1 MGPLYNSRGNTSM
14 TVKVTPMTPPV
25 ETSRWVDQYR
35 FLAELHTPE
44 QQLMLNIAHKEAL
57 GLSFAEET
65 STDPTLMSTNG
76 FPVAALRAI
85 AIAYEHM
92 KALNSRVDL
101 LSPGMTAFFQAAA
114 ACGVYGLDAETANA
128 EIARIVSNET
138 PAAA

>member
-1 MGPLYNSRGNTSM
+1 M
-14 TVKVTPMTPPV
+14 TVKIIPADTSP
-25 ETSRWVDQYR
+25 ETNRWVNQYR

-65 STDPTLMSTNG
+65 STDPTLMSTNN
-76 FPVAALRAI
+76 FPVAALRII
-85 AIAYEHM
+85 AISYEHM
-92 KALNSRVDL
+92 KALNGRGDL

-114 ACGVYGLDAETANA
+114 ACGVYGLDAQTANA
-128 EIARIVSNET
+128 EIARIVSNEK

>member
-1 MGPLYNSRGNTSM
+1 M
-14 TVKVTPMTPPV
+14 TVRIIPADTSP
-25 ETSRWVDQYR
+25 ETNRWVDQYR

-65 STDPTLMSTNG
+65 STDPALISTNG
-76 FPVAALRAI
+76 FPVAALQII
-85 AIAYEHM
+85 AISYEHM
-92 KALNSRVDL
+92 KALNGRVDL

-114 ACGVYGLDAETANA
+114 ACGVYGLDAQTANA
-128 EIARIVSNET
+128 EIARIVSNEK

>member
-1 MGPLYNSRGNTSM
+1 MSVRVFP
-14 TVKVTPMTPPV
+14 VTTEP
-25 ETSRWVDQYR
+25 ETKRWVDQYR

-44 QQLMLNIAHKEAL
+44 QQVTLNVVHKEAL

-76 FPVAALRAI
+76 FPVAALRII
-85 AIAYEHM
+85 AISYEHM
-92 KALNSRVDL
+92 KALNGRVDL

-128 EIARIVSNET
+128 EIARIVSNEK

>member
-1 MGPLYNSRGNTSM
+1 M
-14 TVKVTPMTPPV
+14 TVTVYPILPPV

-35 FLAELHTPE
+35 FLAELHTLE

-65 STDPTLMSTNG
+65 STDPTLMSENN
-76 FPVAALRAI
+76 FPVAALRII
-85 AIAYEHM
+85 AVSYEHM
-92 KALNSRVDL
+92 KALNGRVDL

-128 EIARIVSNET
+128 EIARIVSNEK